1 MSQTRLVAAKPA
13 TKPNKLSAAPKA
25 RPSSPPPPAANIGKG
40 KPPRAAAAPAPANRP
55 SKPPPAPAADERP
68 TKGGQTKNELKAQFA
83 KLSSATAQIG
93 GLKRSLNKGF
103 FDVGVLLTQIRNEK
117 LYEVKGYGSFEA
129 FVEREIDIN
138 KATCLKLI
146 RIAEALQH
154 DQALAAGFERATA
167 AVSALDGE
175 TELSTASRPGGSPLG
190 GVPLHK
196 Q

>member
-1 MSQTRLVAAKPA
+1 MSQTRLVAAKTTAKPA
-13 TKPNKLSAAPKA
+13 KLAAAPKRA
-25 RPSSPPPPAANIGKG
+25 SSPPPAAANIGKG
-40 KPPRAAAAPAPANRP
+40 KAPRAAAAPATVSTRP
-55 SKPPPAPAADERP
+55 SKPPPAVVDERP

-138 KATCLKLI
+138 KVTCMKLI

-175 TELSTASRPGGSPLG
+175 TELAAASRPGGSPLG